1 MFTNGTL
8 EILRAAPYGAYA
20 MNMNQRIIFW
30 NRTAE
35 VLTGH
40 RANQVIGRKCYEVLQ
55 NRPQGGNTP
64 ACMEGC
70 PSILLA
76 RGGRVAPVMN
86 VQMLCAS
93 GERKQV
99 TMTPL
104 LLPDGDAGPIMLL
117 HLFHEM
123 TDQARAKRVADGV
136 RKVLSPSRHLGG
148 PIDQQT
154 TATADEA
161 ALLTAREVEVLRLV
175 GSGLS
180 IRDMARELVLSVS
193 TVRNHIYHAR
203 TKLGV
208 ATTLDAVL
216 TARRWGL
223 L

>member
-1 MFTNGTL
+1 M
-8 EILRAAPYGAYA
+8 
-20 MNMNQRIIFW
+20 FW

-40 RANQVIGRKCYEVLQ
+40 RADQVIGRTCYQVLQ
-55 NRPQGGNTP
+55 NRPQDGKTP
-64 ACMEGC
+64 VCMEGC
-70 PSILLA
+70 PSIVLA
-76 RGGRVAPVMN
+76 RCGRIAPVMN
-86 VQMLCAS
+86 VHMLCAS
-93 GERKQV
+93 GERKEM

-104 LLPDGDAGPIMLL
+104 ILPEVGAGSMMLV

-193 TVRNHIYHAR
+193 TVRIISTMPAQSWVWR
-203 TKLGV
+203 
-208 ATTLDAVL
+208 
-216 TARRWGL
+216 RRWTRCLPPGVGGCSSTACRRIWL
-223 L
+223 LQHVAWPTEPNPKDGTN